1 MTASQNEQLEAAAK
15 LQYDSYKAIP
25 VEDRTNFH
33 QVFIENYEATH
44 GITEEVQLPVTDV
57 QADDDS
63 AESEATEFDPK
74 SVKVNPE
81 LMTLHTEKLDVLD
94 KQGLKFKD
102 TKYAHFFSLWT
113 TASSVSKQAPSKVS
127 LEIETKNE
135 PDNDGVLQNN
145 FGSYLAEML
154 GFHCFSHIKARAVLN
169 KAVKE
174 QQKEKPYATVCAMHV
189 DISRNTAV
197 KGDDEIKEGN
207 TLVIHADAP
216 KYEHNDK
223 QHIARFKDILVS
235 ETVPTAKDPLTE
247 QSHEVFGLRYQMTK
261 WHDTNKAAIGKLIEQ
276 LTTIRPESIAEETFK
291 AWSGVLAIALM
302 TSQDL
307 YEEMW
312 ALMIAQS
319 ATHNIPKKVKLAAA
333 LNIIVPKYTK
343 FLEDTGVPKEKHLVN
358 SGLLRQLLTTTNY
371 AIAEMSKALEEH
383 QLSMKENKAGLPLD
397 KLQATYANLPTDDDN
412 LKAYIKT
419 LKE

>member
-15 LQYDSYKAIP
+15 IQYDSYKAIP
-25 VEDRTNFH
+25 VEERTNFH

-63 AESEATEFDPK
+63 TESEATAFDPEL
-74 SVKVNPE
+74 VKTNPD
-81 LMTLHTEKLDVLD
+81 LMELHTEKLAVQD

-102 TKYAHFFSLWT
+102 PKYANFFSLWT

-127 LEIETKNE
+127 LEIATENK
-135 PDNDGVLQNN
+135 PDKKGVLQNN
-145 FGSYLAEML
+145 FGSYLADML
-154 GFHCFSHIKARAVLN
+154 GLHCFSHIKSRAVLN

-174 QQKEKPYATVCAMHV
+174 QQIQKPYATVCAMHL

-197 KGDDEIKEGN
+197 EGDDDVKKGN
-207 TLVIHADAP
+207 TLVVHADAP

-247 QSHEVFGLRYQMTK
+247 QSHEVLGLRYQMTK
-261 WHDTNKAAIGKLIEQ
+261 WHSTNKAASEKLIEQ
-276 LTTIRPESIAEETFK
+276 LATICPESIEEETFK

-302 TSQDL
+302 TSQEL
-307 YEEMW
+307 YQEMW
-312 ALMIAQS
+312 DLMLAQC
-319 ATHNIPKKVKLAAA
+319 ATHNIAKKVKLAAA
-333 LNIIVPKYTK
+333 LKIIVPKYIQ
-343 FLEDTGVPKEKHLVN
+343 FLETTGVSKEKHLVN
-358 SGLLRQLLTTTNY
+358 SGLLRQLLTTTGY
-371 AIAEMSKALEEH
+371 EIAEMSKALEELE
-383 QLSMKENKAGLPLD
+383 LSMKENKAGLPLD
-397 KLQATYANLPTDDDN
+397 KLQDTYANLPTDDN
-412 LKAYIKT
+412 FNAYSNT
-419 LKE
+419 LTK